1 MKSESTIHLQ
11 VSSCTADAQPL
22 LCRSDELMAKPAP
35 CSGEP
40 STHTTSSCPG
50 GISSNYTKPPL

>member
-22 LCRSDELMAKPAP
+22 LFRSDELMVKPAP
-35 CSGEP
+35 CLGEP
-40 STHTTSSCPG
+40 NTPHHFLLPRQHQQ
-50 GISSNYTKPPL
+50 